1 MKKLLTILAL
11 TILLS
16 SCEKLEIAEPLDKYT
31 YNVSSNE
38 CVIEYA
44 LANKKVVDIHSDNGV
59 FAWSKDF
66 AADEVFVPYLAVVS
80 KTTTDS
86 ITVEII
92 KNKEIIYTNK
102 Y

>member
-11 TILLS
+11 TILFS
-16 SCEKLEIAEPLDKYT
+16 SCEKLEMADPLDKYT

-38 CVIEYA
+38 CIIQYA
-44 LANKKVVDIHSDNGV
+44 LGSKKTVDIHSDNGV

-66 AADEVFVPYLAVVS
+66 AADDVFIPYLSVVS

-86 ITVEII
+86 ITVEIV